1 MTRSPSIVRA
11 LAASLR
17 ASPPA
22 AGDQAIAALAKRY
35 AQTIEDAYGE
45 DGELDVLTD
54 LGPKLLAVLD
64 ALGLTPKARA
74 VKRAPG
80 EGGGD
85 DRPAA
90 VRTLEELRAARR
102 DRT

>member
-1 MTRSPSIVRA
+1 MPRSPSIVHA
-11 LAASLR
+11 LTRSLR
-17 ASPPA
+17 AAPPGPGDA
-22 AGDQAIAALAKRY
+22 ATVALARRY